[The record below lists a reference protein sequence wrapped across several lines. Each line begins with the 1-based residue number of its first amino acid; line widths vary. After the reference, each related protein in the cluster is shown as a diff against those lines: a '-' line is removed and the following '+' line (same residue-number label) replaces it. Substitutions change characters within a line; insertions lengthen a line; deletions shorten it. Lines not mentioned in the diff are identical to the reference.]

1 MVCPQ
6 CVGVEKLFNEK
17 YAQRELKRY
26 RRKGPAKSTCLL
38 IEAIKTEG
46 VQGLSLLD
54 IGGGVGAIQLEL
66 LKSGVRIATDV
77 DAAPAYLKIAR
88 DEAERRGFADRVEYH
103 SGDFVEEADD
113 IDPADIVTLDR
124 VICCYPDMP
133 RLVSLSAAKAGKIY
147 GLVYPRL
154 NLLMRFARPIINFH
168 NLIKRSPFRFYL
180 HSPAEVDR
188 ILQDCGFI
196 RRGQSRTPLWQI
208 VVFVR
213 GNDGPL
219 SSAIIPS

>member
-26 RRKGPAKSTCLL
+26 QRKGPMKTTRLL
-38 IEAIKTEG
+38 IEAIRAEG
-46 VQGLSLLD
+46 VNDCSLLD
-54 IGGGVGAIQLEL
+54 IGGGIGAIQLEL
-66 LKSGVRIATDV
+66 FEAGVKSATDV
-77 DAAPAYLKIAR
+77 DAASAYLKTAR
-88 DEAERRGFADRVEYH
+88 DEAERRGFADRVEYRL
-103 SGDFVEEADD
+103 GDFVEEADD

-154 NLLMRFARPIINFH
+154 NFLMRFARPIINFH

-180 HSPAEVDR
+180 HSPIEVDR

-196 RRGQSRTPLWQI
+196 RRCQSRTPLWQI

-213 GNDGPL
+213 GE
-219 SSAIIPS
+219 

>member
-26 RRKGPAKSTCLL
+26 QRKGPVKTTRLL
-38 IEAIKTEG
+38 IEAIREEG
-46 VQGLSLLD
+46 VEDCSLLD
-54 IGGGVGAIQLEL
+54 IGGGIGAIQLEL
-66 LKSGVRIATDV
+66 FESGLGSATDV
-77 DAAPAYLKIAR
+77 DAASAYLKTAR
-88 DEAERRGFADRVEYH
+88 DEAERRGFADRIEYRL
-103 SGDFVEEADD
+103 GDFVEEADD

-124 VICCYPDMP
+124 VICCYPDMQK
-133 RLVSLSAAKAGKIY
+133 LVSLSAAKAGKIY

-154 NLLMRFARPIINFH
+154 NLVMRLARPLIN
-168 NLIKRSPFRFYL
+168 LQCRIKRSPFRFYL

-188 ILQDCGFI
+188 ILRDCGFK
-196 RRGQSRTPLWQI
+196 RLCESRTPLWQI

-213 GNDGPL
+213 
-219 SSAIIPS
+219 SE